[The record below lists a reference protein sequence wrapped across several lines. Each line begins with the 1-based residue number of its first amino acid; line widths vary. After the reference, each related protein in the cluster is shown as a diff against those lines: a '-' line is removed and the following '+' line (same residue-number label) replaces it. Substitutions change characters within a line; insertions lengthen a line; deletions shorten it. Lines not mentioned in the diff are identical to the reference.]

1 MLDSE
6 VELKAEL
13 DELKSLVDLYKQ
25 SNPNWNVNK
34 EEQKKEETEKAASQE
49 ADLNNAVAAAFTTF
63 AMMHHVK
70 KNASFFKECSG
81 KNAASVKELMDCFR
95 KAKRAD
101 IGSADVLT
109 GTQEFVKKICE
120 TDFSFVA
127 KCFEPA
133 AIEAAKAAK
142 NKKAE
147 PKVEAVVEAKPEVVE
162 EVKAEEAAPVK
173 EEVTEAEPIATVATE
188 ANEEEHH
195 QKREDQPRRGGRGGR
210 GRGG

>member
-1 MLDSE
+1 MG
-6 VELKAEL
+6 
-13 DELKSLVDLYKQ
+13 
-25 SNPNWNVNK
+25 
-34 EEQKKEETEKAASQE
+34 
-49 ADLNNAVAAAFTTF
+49 
-63 AMMHHVK
+63 

-101 IGSADVLT
+101 IGSADVLSS
-109 GTQEFVKKICE
+109 TQEFVKKICE

-142 NKKAE
+142 NKKAK

-162 EVKAEEAAPVK
+162 EVKAEEAA
-173 EEVTEAEPIATVATE
+173 
-188 ANEEEHH
+188 
-195 QKREDQPRRGGRGGR
+195 
-210 GRGG
+210 